1 MSYLSVKV
9 RDYVSQPGV
18 TALGL
23 EKMANVPVATINN
36 ILRDSHPRPERL
48 GELLRV
54 LPPVIAREWLIA
66 YLRDDIP
73 VEWDDRVEI
82 LVKLNEELSDDRLQE
97 PESPYG
103 PLNTA
108 NAVERLRKAMEKD
121 PELCRW
127 FVRTVDL
134 VLGWPKSKE

>member
-9 RDYVSQPGV
+9 RDYVSQPGI

-23 EKMANVPVATINN
+23 EKLANVPVATINN

-48 GELLRV
+48 GKLLRV
-54 LPPVIAREWLIA
+54 LPPIIARDWLVA

-73 VEWDDRVEI
+73 AEWDDRVEI
-82 LVKLNEELSDDRLQE
+82 SVQIDEEFSDGRLQE
-97 PESPYG
+97 HESQYG

-108 NAVERLRKAMEKD
+108 NAVERLGKAMEKD

-134 VLGWPKSKE
+134 VLGRPKSKD